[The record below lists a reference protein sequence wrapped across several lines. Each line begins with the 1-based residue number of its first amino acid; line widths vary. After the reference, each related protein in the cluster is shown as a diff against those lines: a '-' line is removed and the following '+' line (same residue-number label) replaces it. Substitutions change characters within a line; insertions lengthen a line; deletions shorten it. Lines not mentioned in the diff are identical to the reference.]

1 MARYGSSGPVVGE
14 AVKDGY
20 GGEWPGEAWS
30 YVAVME
36 RRGVLRC
43 DWGSSGGR
51 CWVRC
56 YPVRH
61 VEFGYGG
68 RGKEGCV
75 ELLIGVS
82 RYAGPGSVCRVAV
95 WRVADWR
102 GEFWRS

>member
-51 CWVRC
+51 GHAGCGRENC
-56 YPVRH
+56 GMSIRLR
-61 VEFGYGG
+61 FGLI
-68 RGKEGCV
+68 RTASLGKE
-75 ELLIGVS
+75 L
-82 RYAGPGSVCRVAV
+82 
-95 WRVADWR
+95 
-102 GEFWRS
+102 